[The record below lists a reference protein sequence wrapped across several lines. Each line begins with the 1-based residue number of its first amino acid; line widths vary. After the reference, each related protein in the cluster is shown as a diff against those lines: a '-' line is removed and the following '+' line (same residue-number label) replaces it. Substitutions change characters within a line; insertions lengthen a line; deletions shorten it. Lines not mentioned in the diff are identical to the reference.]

1 MNKKAQ
7 GISIN
12 IIVAAAIGLLVLV
25 VLSAILM
32 GRLGI
37 FSSQSTNCEGVSG
50 KCKYTCENDPT
61 GYTKEYKAARCFT
74 PDGKE
79 AFDKVCCVP
88 GS

>member
-1 MNKKAQ
+1 MNRKAQ

-12 IIVAAAIGLLVLV
+12 VIVAAAIGLLVLV
-25 VLSAILM
+25 VLSAIFM
-32 GRLGI
+32 GRLGA
-37 FSSQSTNCEGVSG
+37 FTHQSANCEQMSG
-50 KCKYTCENDPT
+50 KCAYTCENDPT
-61 GYTKEYKAARCFT
+61 GYTKEYKSAKCFT